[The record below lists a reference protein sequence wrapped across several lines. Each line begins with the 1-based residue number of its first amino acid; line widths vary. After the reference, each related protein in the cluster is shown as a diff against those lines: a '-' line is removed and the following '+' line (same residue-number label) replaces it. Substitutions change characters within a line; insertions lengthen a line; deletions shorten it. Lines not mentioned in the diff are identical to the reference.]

1 MKKVITAMLVA
12 GMILSFASCG
22 GKNNTETTTAATTT
36 EATTEAT
43 TTEATTTEET
53 TTEETTT
60 ENAGGEEVAANDA
73 KATLEGLFDEFH
85 NKLAPAFGVESGE
98 EIKGVY
104 VGTEVQYDVW
114 VDEETGEEYQ
124 IPNPVAAPG
133 AIDLSSE
140 ENQLYMTYFP
150 MDLADKLDSA
160 ALFYN
165 MMNANTNGTF
175 AAFELKDSADVQTVA
190 AALKE
195 AIAGNFWMCGIPD
208 AFYIAEVDG
217 VIISA
222 FAGNDPLNAF
232 KEAVAATYDNVTVLY
247 EEAIGF

>member
-1 MKKVITAMLVA
+1 MKKIITAMLIA

-22 GKNNTETTTAATTT
+22 NNDVEET
-36 EATTEAT
+36 TTEAT
-43 TTEATTTEET
+43 TTEATTT
-53 TTEETTT
+53 TEETTT
-60 ENAGGEEVAANDA
+60 GETTTENVGGGEVANMDA
-73 KATLEGLFDEFH
+73 KSALEGLFDEFH
-85 NKLAPAFGVESGE
+85 NQLAPAFGAESGE

-175 AAFELKDSADVQTVA
+175 AAFGLKDSADVQTVA
-190 AALKE
+190 AALKD
-195 AIAGNFWMCGIPD
+195 ALANNMWFCGFPD
-208 AFYIAEVDG
+208 GLYIAEVDG

-232 KEAVAATYDNVTVLY
+232 KAAVAATYENVNVLY
-247 EEAIGF
+247 DEAIGF